1 MELLTG
7 ILVGFAVARS
17 LVRLDVTDETGKTR
31 SMKYSRGRY
40 SRRELAAFKNKQIEI
55 EYEWGDKEH
64 PKLLHISFP
73 GPTRSLSL

>member
-7 ILVGFAVARS
+7 ILVGFAIIGS

-31 SMKYSRGRY
+31 SMECSRGRY
-40 SRRELAAFKNKQIEI
+40 SRRDLAAFRNKQIEI

-64 PKLLHISFP
+64 PRILRISVP
-73 GPTRSLSL
+73 GPTISL